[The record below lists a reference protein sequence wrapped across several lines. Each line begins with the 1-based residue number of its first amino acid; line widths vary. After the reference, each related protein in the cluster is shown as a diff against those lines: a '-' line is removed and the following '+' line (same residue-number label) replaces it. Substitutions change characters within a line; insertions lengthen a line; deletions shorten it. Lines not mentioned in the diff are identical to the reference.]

1 MSPAPAGAVDD
12 ERASR
17 LTLTTRSIGTTNE
30 RPRRT
35 SAGCANRLVVVP
47 SRRLVG
53 VGDTTAVTEEGKRV
67 AKLARIDPIES
78 RVESRLA
85 LRPTIP
91 A

>member
-1 MSPAPAGAVDD
+1 M
-12 ERASR
+12 
-17 LTLTTRSIGTTNE
+17 
-30 RPRRT
+30 
-35 SAGCANRLVVVP
+35 
-47 SRRLVG
+47 RLVG
-53 VGDTTAVTEEGKRV
+53 AGDTTAVTEEGKRV